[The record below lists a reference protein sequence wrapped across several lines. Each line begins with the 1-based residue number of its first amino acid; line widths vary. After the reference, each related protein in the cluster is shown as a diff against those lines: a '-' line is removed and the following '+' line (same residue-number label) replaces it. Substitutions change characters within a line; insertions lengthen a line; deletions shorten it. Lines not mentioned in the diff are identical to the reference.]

1 VATRLPTSVVLHDL
15 LGAASAERVTLGW
28 LLGRLRGRPFGIV
41 LLLLGLLPGLS
52 AFVGVLLAV
61 PACQMILAR
70 PGPVFPRRVSGRQ
83 FEVQRSAGVIRVGGR
98 TAHPT
103 RYGYSR
109 RAP

>member
-1 VATRLPTSVVLHDL
+1 VRESPSVRPEATWPKRLPTSVVLHDL

-28 LLGRLRGRPFGIV
+28 LLGRLRGRSFGIV

-61 PACQMILAR
+61 PACQCLAR

-83 FEVQRSAGVIRVGGR
+83 FEV
-98 TAHPT
+98 
-103 RYGYSR
+103 
-109 RAP
+109 

>member
-1 VATRLPTSVVLHDL
+1 VRESPSVRPEATWPKRLPTSVVLHDL

-61 PACQMILAR
+61 PACQ
-70 PGPVFPRRVSGRQ
+70 
-83 FEVQRSAGVIRVGGR
+83 
-98 TAHPT
+98 
-103 RYGYSR
+103 
-109 RAP
+109 